1 MQAGEHR
8 KKVVIL
14 TDTYRIKGYIE
25 LLPGSRVTDYI
36 QGAKD
41 FIVVTDA
48 EVWSIEGNGLV
59 LSAQFID
66 VSRGQ
71 IEVMT
76 TTDTQKPLA
85 SVAVLEQAAVF
96 S

>member
-1 MQAGEHR
+1 MEMHEHR

-14 TDTYRIKGYIE
+14 TGTFRIKGYIE
-25 LLPGSRVTDYI
+25 LQPGARVTDYI
-36 QGAKD
+36 QSAKD

-48 EVWSIEGNGLV
+48 EVWSIEGNGIV
-59 LSAQFID
+59 LSAQFVD
-66 VSRGQ
+66 VARSQ
-71 IEVMT
+71 IEVLT

-85 SVAVLEQAAVF
+85 SVAILEQAAVA

>member
-1 MQAGEHR
+1 MHAGEHR

-14 TDTYRIKGYIE
+14 TGTYRIKGFIE
-25 LLPGSRVTDYI
+25 LVPGARVTDYI
-36 QGAKD
+36 LGAKD

-48 EVWSIEGNGLV
+48 EIWSIEGNGLV
-59 LSAQFID
+59 LSAQFVD
-66 VSRGQ
+66 VSRDQ
-71 IEVMT
+71 IEVIT

>member
-1 MQAGEHR
+1 MLADEHR

-14 TDTYRIKGYIE
+14 TGTYRIKGSIE
-25 LLPGSRVTDYI
+25 LVPGARVTDYI
-36 QGAKD
+36 LRAKD

-48 EVWSIEGNGLV
+48 EVWSVEGNGLV
-59 LSAQFID
+59 LSAQFVD
-66 VSRGQ
+66 VSRDQ
-71 IEVMT
+71 IEVIT

-85 SVAVLEQAAVF
+85 SVAVLEQPALA

>member
-1 MQAGEHR
+1 MDRHDHR

-14 TDTYRIKGYIE
+14 TGTYRIKGYID
-25 LLPGSRVTDYI
+25 LLPGARVTDYI

-59 LSAQFID
+59 FSAQFID
-66 VSRGQ
+66 VSRSQ
-71 IEVMT
+71 IEVIT
-76 TTDTQKPLA
+76 TTDTQKPLP
-85 SVAVLEQAAVF
+85 SVAILEQAAVV

>member
-1 MQAGEHR
+1 MDMHDHR

-14 TDTYRIKGYIE
+14 TGTYRIKGYID
-25 LLPGSRVTDYI
+25 LLPGARVTDYI

-48 EVWSIEGNGLV
+48 EVWSIEGNGPV
-59 LSAQFID
+59 FSAQFID
-66 VSRGQ
+66 VSRSQ
-71 IEVMT
+71 IEVIT
-76 TTDTQKPLA
+76 TTDTQRPLA
-85 SVAVLEQAAVF
+85 SVAILEQAAVV

>member
-1 MQAGEHR
+1 METHDHR

-14 TDTYRIKGYIE
+14 TGAFRIKGYIE
-25 LLPGSRVTDYI
+25 LLPGARMTDYI

-48 EVWSIEGNGLV
+48 EVWSIEGNGIV
-59 LSAQFID
+59 LSAQFVD
-66 VSRGQ
+66 VSRSK
-71 IEVMT
+71 IEVIT

-85 SVAVLEQAAVF
+85 SVAILEQAAVA